1 MNSALNLDIV
11 QSIRAAKRQC
21 HATRQKSSWYSD
33 HLAAIRAFLAA
44 RRGPCEIEHHFEG
57 FPIRCRASYILPAT
71 AVTCYDGRVCR
82 SHTRNRRRHPW
93 PSAQVPPEKSHT
105 GENNARR
112 SSIQNDSL
120 SSPRT
125 GIRFKP
131 IELSKTFAT
140 RAEMIDPRINFRNRD
155 LMACYPFQK
164 LRVRT
169 AGSIWVRESLC

>member
-1 MNSALNLDIV
+1 LNLDIV
-11 QSIRAAKRQC
+11 QAIRAAQRQC
-21 HATRQKSSWYSD
+21 HVTLQKSSWYSD
-33 HLAAIRAFLAA
+33 HLASVCAFLAA
-44 RRGPCEIEHHFEG
+44 RRGPREIEHDLER
-57 FPIRCRASYILPAT
+57 FPFRCRASYIPPPT
-71 AVTCYDGRVCR
+71 AATCYDGRICR

-120 SSPRT
+120 LSPRT

-140 RAEMIDPRINFRNRD
+140 RAEMIDPRVNFGNRD
-155 LMACYPFQK
+155 LMACHACQK

-169 AGSIWVRESLC
+169 AGSIWVRESFC